1 MGAISS
7 LEEKYCLSQS
17 MFSPLIYCKEKPFNY
32 SSGLWVLVNNV
43 NFFSSQEIILLAFLC
58 TAFLSETFCFPRD
71 IDENPTDPSK
81 SSGLLIPISGFSRSK
96 RHPHSTCVKQIYYDI
111 RTQRRF
117 VKCKRGS
124 QDCFEVAFGRTGICE
139 SVKDSDDYVISCRCK
154 GT

>member
-1 MGAISS
+1 
-7 LEEKYCLSQS
+7 

-58 TAFLSETFCFPRD
+58 TVFWPETFCFPRD

-96 RHPHSTCVKQIYYDI
+96 RHPHSACVKQTYYDT
-111 RTQRRF
+111 RTQRF
-117 VKCKRGS
+117 LFKCKRGS
-124 QDCFEVAFGRTGICE
+124 QDCFEVAFGGTGRCQ
-139 SVKDSDDYVISCRCK
+139 SVKDSDGYVISCRCK

>member
-1 MGAISS
+1 M
-7 LEEKYCLSQS
+7 
-17 MFSPLIYCKEKPFNY
+17 LI
-32 SSGLWVLVNNV
+32 
-43 NFFSSQEIILLAFLC
+43 FFSSQEVILLAFLC
-58 TAFLSETFCFPRD
+58 TVFLSETFCFPRD

-124 QDCFEVAFGRTGICE
+124 QDCFEVAFGGTGRCE
-139 SVKDSDDYVISCRCK
+139 SVKDSDGYVISCRCR